1 MKTMHQFKKWKKI
14 NNLLTPK
21 LAHALLAEMPVGDFD
36 IYYDAEFKK
45 FLRRNEHGG
54 VMAWSKTLDKWI
66 MWLHSSDNC
75 SCSVHWNF
83 NKICQVA
90 RQYEYQVDDK
100 VLYCGITNKDE
111 STIYS
116 VIGKDSSGK
125 FMLSQG
131 GSVYGGFYMDAWRL
145 ATKEEIALNRRIL
158 IKHSYCD

>member
-54 VMAWSKTLDKWI
+54 VIAWSKTLDKWI

-75 SCSVHWNF
+75 SVHWSF
-83 NKICQVA
+83 NKIRQVA

-111 STIYS
+111 SIIYS
-116 VIGKDSSGK
+116 VIGRDSSGK

-145 ATKEEIALNRRIL
+145 ATKEEISLNRRIL